1 MRHGSRAGADG
12 GGAVNVAQLLK
23 DLADR
28 EGPRGRVGG
37 IVELKPTNT
46 PRAGESDEATAARMR
61 DDLGQPI
68 ELHIQTKP
76 TNPKDAVGIKKAP
89 MSTVPAP
96 FIAAVGMA
104 MMEGALKYGRHNYRA
119 VGVRSSV
126 YYDAL
131 MRHMMAWW
139 EGQDIDPESGL
150 SHLVKAA
157 ACLAV
162 LHDSMTIG
170 NLNDDRPPSHKDG
183 WIDELNKVA
192 ADLIFKYPEP
202 KAAFTRG
209 L

>member
-1 MRHGSRAGADG
+1 MMKHG
-12 GGAVNVAQLLK
+12 VV
-23 DLADR
+23 
-28 EGPRGRVGG
+28 
-37 IVELKPTNT
+37 TNT
-46 PRAGESDEATAARMR
+46 PRAGESAEATAARTAPR
-61 DDLGQPI
+61 VGGEVHPLTTEAETTYTHAFTGG
-68 ELHIQTKP
+68 LTGGTSKP

-183 WIDELNKVA
+183 WIEPLNKVA
-192 ADLIFKYPEP
+192 ADLIAKYPEP
-202 KAAFTRG
+202 KAAFTK
-209 L
+209 